1 MKDSPCRTLI
11 MYVDYPEE
19 IFYDLDLIH
28 HSQVGVNPLLGN
40 LICDQE
46 YGEYTPEQ

>member
-1 MKDSPCRTLI
+1 MENTPCRTLI

-19 IFYDLDLIH
+19 IFYDLDLIPQF
-28 HSQVGVNPLLGN
+28 QVGVNPLLGN